1 MVDRRPLIGD
11 QFRGL
16 PMEDLIG
23 GPLITARDA
32 QDAMAKTTADF
43 VARTTPTPPPGEAS
57 DQDPD
62 A

>member
-1 MVDRRPLIGD
+1 MVNRKPLIGD

-32 QDAMAKTTADF
+32 QDAMAKTASDF
-43 VARTTPTPPPGEAS
+43 VAEMTPTPPPGEAS

>member
-1 MVDRRPLIGD
+1 MADEPRIGD

-16 PMEDLIG
+16 PMGDLIG
-23 GPLITARDA
+23 GPLIAARGA

-43 VARTTPTPPPGEAS
+43 MAKVADTPPSEATEQDS
-57 DQDPD
+57 DAQ